1 MTLKG
6 QKYLINIEMIHR
18 AKNLFPG
25 ISNGEFGIIDE
36 SSVPIIQSGDGA
48 RVWDSNGKAYI
59 DMTMAWG
66 SVLIGHANPV
76 IREAAFNAAKKGTN
90 FAALNTQM
98 VELGDQIASISPC
111 VEKIRFVASGTE
123 ATMLCLRLARS
134 VSGKSKILK
143 FEGAY
148 HGQHPEGI
156 ASMVQLNDRTSTK
169 ANTSGT
175 GAPWVKESVL
185 VAPFNDLEATR
196 ALIKENAAD
205 LAAVIVEPLHRCLK
219 PVDGFLS
226 GLRKITQELG
236 IILVFDEVV
245 TGFRL
250 ALGGAQEYYGV
261 KPDLVAYG
269 KALGGGFPIG
279 AFGGSE
285 EIMEGVNESRYS
297 KLNYSWSASTT
308 GGNPVSCAAAMATI
322 KLLSEQQNFEKLHRL
337 GREFRK
343 QLTEILVNNEEPF
356 QVLGD
361 GPLAQVVFTDRT
373 INNSRDWGVADRN
386 KGLLLMLQLIKEG
399 VFLNP
404 MGTKMYLSLSHGAK
418 EMEEF
423 SDKFSSALKSLNS

>member
-1 MTLKG
+1 M
-6 QKYLINIEMIHR
+6 
-18 AKNLFPG
+18 
-25 ISNGEFGIIDE
+25 
-36 SSVPIIQSGDGA
+36 
-48 RVWDSNGKAYI
+48 
-59 DMTMAWG
+59 
-66 SVLIGHANPV
+66 
-76 IREAAFNAAKKGTN
+76 
-90 FAALNTQM
+90 
-98 VELGDQIASISPC
+98 
-111 VEKIRFVASGTE
+111 ASGTE

-134 VSGKSKILK
+134 VSGKLKILK

-156 ASMVQLNDRTSTK
+156 ASMVQLNDRSSTK
-169 ANTSGT
+169 ANTSVT

-236 IILVFDEVV
+236 IILVFNEVV

-250 ALGGAQEYYGV
+250 ARGGAQEYYGV

-269 KALGGGFPIG
+269 IALGGGFPIG

-373 INNSRDWGVADRN
+373 INN
-386 KGLLLMLQLIKEG
+386 
-399 VFLNP
+399 
-404 MGTKMYLSLSHGAK
+404 LSLIHI
-418 EMEEF
+418 
-423 SDKFSSALKSLNS
+423 

>member
-175 GAPWVKESVL
+175 GAPWVKESVV

>member
-76 IREAAFNAAKKGTN
+76 IREAAFNAAKNGTN

-156 ASMVQLNDRTSTK
+156 ASMVQLNDRSSTK

-404 MGTKMYLSLSHGAK
+404 MGTKMYLSLSHEAK

>member
-48 RVWDSNGKAYI
+48 RVWDSNGKAYV

-156 ASMVQLNDRTSTK
+156 ASMVQLNDRSSTK

>member
-156 ASMVQLNDRTSTK
+156 ASMVQLNDRSSTK

-175 GAPWVKESVL
+175 GAPWVKESVV

-404 MGTKMYLSLSHGAK
+404 MGTKMYLSLSHEAK

>member
-76 IREAAFNAAKKGTN
+76 IREAAFNAAKNGTN

-134 VSGKSKILK
+134 VSGKLKILK

-156 ASMVQLNDRTSTK
+156 ASMVQLNDRSSTK

-343 QLTEILVNNEEPF
+343 QLTEILVKNEEPF

>member
-76 IREAAFNAAKKGTN
+76 IREAAFNAAKNGTN

-175 GAPWVKESVL
+175 GAPWVKESVV

-404 MGTKMYLSLSHGAK
+404 MGTKMYLSLSHEAK

>member
-175 GAPWVKESVL
+175 GAPWVKESVV

-196 ALIKENAAD
+196 ALIKENTAD

-404 MGTKMYLSLSHGAK
+404 MGTKMYLSLSHEAK

>member
-156 ASMVQLNDRTSTK
+156 ASMVQLNDRSSTK

-175 GAPWVKESVL
+175 GAPWVKESVV

-196 ALIKENAAD
+196 ALIKENTAD

-404 MGTKMYLSLSHGAK
+404 MGTKMYLSLSHEAK

>member
-48 RVWDSNGKAYI
+48 RVWDSNGKEYI

-76 IREAAFNAAKKGTN
+76 IREAAFNAAKNGTN

-156 ASMVQLNDRTSTK
+156 ASMVQLNDRSSTK
-169 ANTSGT
+169 ANISGT

-322 KLLSEQQNFEKLHRL
+322 KLLREQQNFEKLHRL

-404 MGTKMYLSLSHGAK
+404 MGTKMYLSLSHEAK

>member
-156 ASMVQLNDRTSTK
+156 ASMVQLNDRSSTK

-343 QLTEILVNNEEPF
+343 QLTEILVNNEESF

-404 MGTKMYLSLSHGAK
+404 MGTKMYLSLSHEAK

>member
-1 MTLKG
+1 
-6 QKYLINIEMIHR
+6 MIHR
-18 AKNLFPG
+18 AKSLFPG

-76 IREAAFNAAKKGTN
+76 IREAAFNAAKNGTN

-156 ASMVQLNDRTSTK
+156 ASMVQLNDRSSTK

>member
-76 IREAAFNAAKKGTN
+76 IREAAFNAAKNGTN

-156 ASMVQLNDRTSTK
+156 ASMVQLNDRSSTK

-175 GAPWVKESVL
+175 GAPWVKESVV

-404 MGTKMYLSLSHGAK
+404 MGTKMYLSLSHEAK

>member
-76 IREAAFNAAKKGTN
+76 IREAAFNAAKNGTN

>member
-76 IREAAFNAAKKGTN
+76 IREAAFNAAKNGTN

-156 ASMVQLNDRTSTK
+156 ASMVQLNDRSSTK

-175 GAPWVKESVL
+175 GAPWVKESVV

-404 MGTKMYLSLSHGAK
+404 MGTKMYLSLSHGPK

>member
-48 RVWDSNGKAYI
+48 RVWDSNGKAYV

-134 VSGKSKILK
+134 VSGKLKILK

-156 ASMVQLNDRTSTK
+156 ASMVQLNDRSSTK

>member
-156 ASMVQLNDRTSTK
+156 ASMVQLNDRSSTK

-386 KGLLLMLQLIKEG
+386 KGLSLMLQLIKEG

-404 MGTKMYLSLSHGAK
+404 MGTKMYLSLSHEPK

>member
-76 IREAAFNAAKKGTN
+76 IREAAFNAAKNGTN

-156 ASMVQLNDRTSTK
+156 ASMVQLNDRSSTK

-361 GPLAQVVFTDRT
+361 GPIAQVVFTDRT

-404 MGTKMYLSLSHGAK
+404 MGTKMYLSLSHEAK

>member
-76 IREAAFNAAKKGTN
+76 IREAAFNAAKNGTN

-98 VELGDQIASISPC
+98 VELADQIASISPC

-156 ASMVQLNDRTSTK
+156 ASMVKLNDRSSIK

-322 KLLSEQQNFEKLHRL
+322 RLLSEQQNFEKLHRL

>member
-48 RVWDSNGKAYI
+48 RVWDSNGKAYV

-156 ASMVQLNDRTSTK
+156 ASMVQLNDRSSTK
-169 ANTSGT
+169 ANISGT

>member
-48 RVWDSNGKAYI
+48 RVWDSNGKAYV

-76 IREAAFNAAKKGTN
+76 IREAAFNAAKNGTN

-156 ASMVQLNDRTSTK
+156 ASMVQLNDRSSTK

-356 QVLGD
+356 QLLGD

-386 KGLLLMLQLIKEG
+386 KGLSLMLQLIKEG

>member
-76 IREAAFNAAKKGTN
+76 IREAAFNAAKNGTN

-156 ASMVQLNDRTSTK
+156 ASMVQLNDRSSTK

-175 GAPWVKESVL
+175 GAPWVKESVV

>member
-6 QKYLINIEMIHR
+6 QKYFINIEMIHR

-25 ISNGEFGIIDE
+25 ISNGEFGISDE

-48 RVWDSNGKAYI
+48 RVWDSNGKAYV

-76 IREAAFNAAKKGTN
+76 IREAAFNAAKNGTN

-156 ASMVQLNDRTSTK
+156 ASMVQLNDRSSTK

-404 MGTKMYLSLSHGAK
+404 MGTKMYLSLSHGPK

-423 SDKFSSALKSLNS
+423 FDKFSSALKSFNS

>member
-76 IREAAFNAAKKGTN
+76 IREAAFNAAKNGTN

-322 KLLSEQQNFEKLHRL
+322 KLLSEQQNFEKLHRI

-404 MGTKMYLSLSHGAK
+404 MGTKMYLSLSHEAK

>member
-76 IREAAFNAAKKGTN
+76 IREAAFNAAKNGTN

-156 ASMVQLNDRTSTK
+156 ASMVQLNDRSSTK

-386 KGLLLMLQLIKEG
+386 KGLSLMLQLIKEG

>member
-76 IREAAFNAAKKGTN
+76 IREAAFNAAKNGTN

-156 ASMVQLNDRTSTK
+156 ASMVQLNDRSSTK

-343 QLTEILVNNEEPF
+343 QLTEILINNEEPF

-404 MGTKMYLSLSHGAK
+404 MGTKMYLSLSHEAK

>member
-156 ASMVQLNDRTSTK
+156 ASMVQLNDRSSTK

-279 AFGGSE
+279 AFGGSD

-297 KLNYSWSASTT
+297 KFNYSWSASTT

>member
-76 IREAAFNAAKKGTN
+76 IREAAFNAAKNGTN

-134 VSGKSKILK
+134 VSGKLKILK

-156 ASMVQLNDRTSTK
+156 ASMVQLNDRSSTK

-175 GAPWVKESVL
+175 GAPWVKESVV

>member
-76 IREAAFNAAKKGTN
+76 IREAAFNAAKNGTN

-98 VELGDQIASISPC
+98 VELADQIASISPC

-156 ASMVQLNDRTSTK
+156 ASMVKLNDRSSIK

-404 MGTKMYLSLSHGAK
+404 MGTKMYLSLSHEAK

>member
-175 GAPWVKESVL
+175 GAPWVKESVV

-404 MGTKMYLSLSHGAK
+404 MGTKMYLSLSHEAK

>member
-156 ASMVQLNDRTSTK
+156 ASMVQLNDRSSTK

-279 AFGGSE
+279 AFGGCK

-404 MGTKMYLSLSHGAK
+404 MGTKMYLSLSHEAK

>member
-48 RVWDSNGKAYI
+48 RVWDSNGKAYV

-76 IREAAFNAAKKGTN
+76 IREAAFNAAKNGTN

-156 ASMVQLNDRTSTK
+156 ASMVQLNDRSSTK

>member
-156 ASMVQLNDRTSTK
+156 ASMVQLNDRSSTK

-175 GAPWVKESVL
+175 GAPWVKESVV

-386 KGLLLMLQLIKEG
+386 KGLSLMLQLIKEG

-404 MGTKMYLSLSHGAK
+404 MGTKMYLSLSHEAK

>member
-76 IREAAFNAAKKGTN
+76 IREAAFNAAKNGTN

-404 MGTKMYLSLSHGAK
+404 MGTKMYLSLSHEAK

>member
-404 MGTKMYLSLSHGAK
+404 MGTKMYLSLSHEAK

>member
-156 ASMVQLNDRTSTK
+156 ASMVQLNDRSSTK

-404 MGTKMYLSLSHGAK
+404 MGTKMYLSLSHEAK

>member
-76 IREAAFNAAKKGTN
+76 IREAAFNAAKNGTN

-134 VSGKSKILK
+134 VSGKLKILK

-156 ASMVQLNDRTSTK
+156 ASMVQLNDRSSTK

>member
-25 ISNGEFGIIDE
+25 ISNGEFGISDE

-48 RVWDSNGKAYI
+48 RVWDSNGKAYV

-76 IREAAFNAAKKGTN
+76 IREAAFNAEKNGTN

-156 ASMVQLNDRTSTK
+156 ASMVKLNDRSSIK

-175 GAPWVKESVL
+175 GAPWVKESVV

-196 ALIKENAAD
+196 ALIKENTAD
-205 LAAVIVEPLHRCLK
+205 LAAVIVEPLLRCLK

-343 QLTEILVNNEEPF
+343 QLTEILLNNEEPF

-386 KGLLLMLQLIKEG
+386 KGLSLMLQLIKEG

-404 MGTKMYLSLSHGAK
+404 MGTKMYLSLSHGPK

-423 SDKFSSALKSLNS
+423 FDKFSSSLKSFNS

>member
-156 ASMVQLNDRTSTK
+156 ASMVQLNDRSSTK

>member
-76 IREAAFNAAKKGTN
+76 IREAAFNAAKNGTN

-175 GAPWVKESVL
+175 GAPWVKESVV